1 MDVKTRRTEL
11 KKLIEDIGVHRIIRA
26 EMARKYGVTPTQ
38 INRDIRHIMNEMPQV
53 NWASIFTEA
62 TQDFDRTL
70 NIANKAM
77 DKTSDSRL
85 KAKLAG
91 QISEMLLRKMSF
103 LEKMERL
110 LPAGAKPEPV
120 AIIYKCVENSIFS
133 PENTADDLEKDEG
146 QSDEKHEERAI
157 WEEDANEAG

>member
-1 MDVKTRRTEL
+1 MDVKKRRDEL
-11 KKLIEDIGVHRIIRA
+11 KKLIKDIGIYSLNRA
-26 EMARKYGVTPTQ
+26 ELGRKYGVTPTQ
-38 INRDIRHIMNEMPQV
+38 INRDIKHIMNEIPQV
-53 NWASIFTEA
+53 NWVSIFKEA

-77 DKTSDSRL
+77 DKTSDNRL

-120 AIIYKCVENSIFS
+120 TVLYKCIDNSIYS
-133 PENTADDLEKDEG
+133 TE
-146 QSDEKHEERAI
+146 I
-157 WEEDANEAG
+157 IANEGEKEENLEECALGESDSCEVC

>member
-1 MDVKTRRTEL
+1 
-11 KKLIEDIGVHRIIRA
+11 
-26 EMARKYGVTPTQ
+26 
-38 INRDIRHIMNEMPQV
+38 MNELPQV
-53 NWASIFTEA
+53 NWVSIFKEA

-77 DKTSDSRL
+77 DRTSDNRL

-110 LPAGAKPEPV
+110 LPAGAKSEPV
-120 AIIYKCVENSIFS
+120 TVFYKSSTEI
-133 PENTADDLEKDEG
+133 T
-146 QSDEKHEERAI
+146 
-157 WEEDANEAG
+157 ANEGKKEENLEEYTHGDSDSCEVC